1 MLCEQCGYAL
11 DGLPASGAC
20 PECGRAIAR
29 SRPESRP
36 GSPWQRRAS
45 WGALLGTWWGVL
57 ARREALWG
65 GVSIEARSAATL
77 LLVTLALASATMA
90 LSTLAPTAAAHGAR
104 WWYPPI
110 FFVISWF
117 VLLALTSIEFTGMRF
132 FGRRRRWRTTPG
144 VALVICA
151 HASVGW
157 LIGGMGVALG
167 WIVGGNLPGLTGS
180 GLLWMA
186 VFAPFIGGMVVFS
199 LLAGSGFHA
208 LRFVNDPAHRAAED
222 SL

>member
-1 MLCEQCGYAL
+1 M
-11 DGLPASGAC
+11 
-20 PECGRAIAR
+20 
-29 SRPESRP
+29 
-36 GSPWQRRAS
+36 
-45 WGALLGTWWGVL
+45 
-57 ARREALWG
+57 
-65 GVSIEARSAATL
+65 
-77 LLVTLALASATMA
+77 
-90 LSTLAPTAAAHGAR
+90 
-104 WWYPPI
+104 
-110 FFVISWF
+110 
-117 VLLALTSIEFTGMRF
+117 LLALTSIEFTGMRF